1 MSPKL
6 STAKK
11 RTARPKKSAGKPA
24 ETVPRVQEPE
34 TKISGVKKAAK
45 VAQPKPA
52 KKTSAL
58 DGAARVLAESGE
70 PLTAGQ
76 MIEAM
81 AAKGYWSSPAGRTPA
96 LTLDSGPR
104 PGDNQEGG
112 RLAVSKSGTGQ
123 VRPGRQGPSQLAS
136 PPRTPPRPPGGASRR
151 W

>member
-1 MSPKL
+1 M
-6 STAKK
+6 
-11 RTARPKKSAGKPA
+11 
-24 ETVPRVQEPE
+24 PRVQEPE

-96 LTLDSGPR
+96 LTLYSALVREITKKGAGSR
-104 PGDNQEGG
+104 FQKVERGKFA
-112 RLAVSKSGTGQ
+112 LACKGQ
-123 VRPGRQGPSQLAS
+123 AN
-136 PPRTPPRPPGGASRR
+136 
-151 W
+151 